1 MSFLTVLIVEN
12 SHILAGIGFIFL
24 KELSYTKVER
34 LLIPNLDP
42 SEKSGELI
50 NKQVK
55 FFNSGFSFYFFFLS
69 FFLFF
74 FFFKLVA
81 PIFD

>member
-69 FFLFF
+69 CFLCFFLQISRSNFR
-74 FFFKLVA
+74 
-81 PIFD
+81 